1 MAEVEA
7 SSSAASLL
15 ASFGFSDSMVDDAPP
30 PPPPA
35 SLTAVT
41 QYLSTIEDYEAWKS
55 KDLKALRQQVGRL
68 SAFIDRDKFQG
79 MSEQD
84 YSKMVYERKSEKVL
98 RQKQKA
104 ANLKHIET
112 TKLRSGRIQALNNLI
127 SNADDGSNQLQYL
140 VPDGVGS
147 SDRPG
152 SVPLLT
158 SPSSSPPV
166 NLTKPRSC
174 YTCKARFTTLH
185 HFYDQLCPPCASLNY
200 SKRFQT
206 VDMSGKVCIVTGGRV
221 KIGYRCVL
229 KLLRSNATV
238 IVTTRFPK
246 SAENNYKSDPDY
258 PKWISSN
265 RLHVFGLD
273 LRDLVEVE
281 RFCSFVISEFK
292 KVDVLVN
299 NACQTVRRG
308 AKYYENKVE
317 EEMEST
323 PGEGVKLF
331 QVFEDKRE
339 KLEGSNVATIE
350 SESDGFDVTGSLSRA
365 DDMKNCN
372 VSRSA
377 KMSLLPLTPSDTTR
391 DEMPTGLTDVNG
403 QQLDLSKTNSWLLK
417 LGEVQTPEIVECMF
431 INVVS
436 PFILNGR
443 LLPYMGRNSFIINV
457 SAMEGKFYRFK
468 TENHPHTNM
477 AKAALNMMTRTS
489 AQSLSERGIFMN
501 SVDTGWI
508 NDENPR
514 EKAAK
519 TRENNNFQTPID
531 EIDAA
536 ARILDTVMVGVKE
549 GWGVK
554 EGVEGIQGKFLK
566 DYVESEW

>member
-1 MAEVEA
+1 MASDSA
-7 SSSAASLL
+7 SSLL
-15 ASFGFSDSMVDDAPP
+15 ASFGFSDSMIDDLPL

-35 SLTAVT
+35 DLPSVTAF
-41 QYLSTIEDYEAWKS
+41 LSTIQTYSDWKS
-55 KDLKALRQQVGRL
+55 KDLKYLRQQIGRL
-68 SAFIDRDKFQG
+68 GSFLDRDKFQG
-79 MSEQD
+79 MSEEE

-98 RQKQKA
+98 KQKQKA

-112 TKLRSGRIQALNNLI
+112 TKLRSGRIEALNSLI
-127 SNADDGSNQLQYL
+127 KKDDDGSGQLQYL
-140 VPDGVGS
+140 VPDGVGDE
-147 SDRPG
+147 DRAG
-152 SVPLLT
+152 AVPMIGDGE
-158 SPSSSPPV
+158 PAV

-185 HFYDQLCPPCASLNY
+185 HFYDQLCPPCSTLNY
-200 SKRFQT
+200 TKRFQT
-206 VDMSGKVCIVTGGRV
+206 ANLKDKICVVTGGRV
-221 KIGYRCVL
+221 KIGYRVVL
-229 KLLRSNATV
+229 KLLRSGGTV
-238 IVTTRFPK
+238 VVTTRFPK
-246 SAENNYKSDPDY
+246 SAENVYKSDPDY
-258 PKWISSN
+258 STWISEN

-281 RFCSFVISEFK
+281 RFCKFVIEKFK
-292 KVDVLVN
+292 RVDVLIN

-308 AKYYENKVE
+308 AKFYENKVDE
-317 EEMEST
+317 EAKSEG
-323 PGEGVKLF
+323 GEGVKLF
-331 QVFEDKRE
+331 EHFEETRE
-339 KLEGSNVATIE
+339 KIQGNGFKTIE
-350 SESDGFDVTGSLSRA
+350 SESNGFDVSSSLARA
-365 DDMKNCN
+365 DNKISTLN

-377 KMSLLPLTPSDTTR
+377 AMSLLPLTPNDTTR
-391 DEMPTGLTDVNG
+391 DSLPTGLTDING

-431 INVVS
+431 INVIS

-443 LLPYMGRNSFIINV
+443 LLPYMGKNSFIVNV

-489 AQSLSERGIFMN
+489 AESLASRGVFMN

-519 TRENNNFQTPID
+519 TKVVNNFQTPID

-549 GWGVK
+549 GWGVE